1 MFKRNEGILGV
12 EEAGYKT
19 RLVAKGYS
27 QIPSIDFTNVF
38 SPLVKHS
45 SIRALLAKDKE
56 EIRKVKVQIGKEF
69 EMKDVGA
76 TKKILRM
83 EILRDR
89 KVAHFKLSSALS
101 PQSDD
106 DVDYMSRVPYSST
119 VGSFIYAMTI
129 VALSTTEAE
138 YMAITKACKEAI
150 WLKGLF
156 GELSDNLQITMVF
169 CVSQSAI
176 FLTKDH
182 MFR

>member
-1 MFKRNEGILGV
+1 MTTHDFKR
-12 EEAGYKT
+12 
-19 RLVAKGYS
+19 
-27 QIPSIDFTNVF
+27 
-38 SPLVKHS
+38 S
-45 SIRALLAKDKE
+45 SYDSCVYFKKSDDGSFIYLLLYVDDMLIAAKDKE

-129 VALSTTEAE
+129 VALSTIEAK

-169 CVSQSAI
+169 CVS
-176 FLTKDH
+176 
-182 MFR
+182 